1 MMLRLIDN
9 VYLRFRALESLHFG
23 VKKDKFCDPIFQKPC
38 VLVKLNYVVRCAS
51 LADAYLHCTKKVIKK
66 GLKND

>member
-1 MMLRLIDN
+1 MTIPLIAN
-9 VYLRFRALESLHFG
+9 KWPRFRALKGLHFG
-23 VKKDKFCDPIFQKPC
+23 LKKDKFLDPISQKPC
-38 VLVKLNYVVRCAS
+38 VLDKLNSVVRCAS